1 MATAKRV
8 DETMSGYGTGTDVET
23 LLEAMRDKVKAAT
36 SSITYLRNA
45 EIVAAVP
52 LMVPADPAIY
62 LIWTGSP
69 MEKVREGSLYEA
81 THEVNI
87 ICTTQT
93 TDPSMAS
100 AIVGTDRTVGL
111 STFTGD
117 VIDYYSNNLLG
128 LSGIRS
134 PGPFL
139 HVPSGGVGIEQIEE
153 RDEQFVVYAR
163 LEYMAHTTPFEFTR
177 T

>member
-1 MATAKRV
+1 
-8 DETMSGYGTGTDVET
+8 MSGYGTGTDVET
-23 LLEAMRDKVKAAT
+23 LLEAMRDKVLATT
-36 SSITYLRNA
+36 SSLTYLRNA
-45 EIVAAVP
+45 EIVAMPPQA
-52 LMVPADPAIY
+52 VPADPAIY

-69 MEKVREGSLYEA
+69 VEKLAEGSVYEA
-81 THEVNI
+81 THEVSI
-87 ICTTQT
+87 ICTMQT
-93 TDPSMAS
+93 TDPDHAS
-100 AIVGTDRTVGL
+100 VIVGTDKTVGL

-139 HVPSGGVGIEQIEE
+139 HVPSGGVGIERIEE

>member
-1 MATAKRV
+1 
-8 DETMSGYGTGTDVET
+8 MSGYGTGTDVET
-23 LLEAMRDKVKAAT
+23 LLEAMRDKMKSAT
-36 SSITYLRNA
+36 DDITYLRNV

-52 LMVPADPAIY
+52 LMVPADPTIY

-69 MEKVREGSLYEA
+69 MEKVGEGSLYEA
-81 THEVNI
+81 THEVSI
-87 ICTTQT
+87 ICTMQT
-93 TDPSMAS
+93 TSPDHEAI
-100 AIVGTDRTVGL
+100 IVGTDKTVGL

-139 HVPSGGVGIEQIEE
+139 HVPSDGVGIERIEE

-163 LEYMAHTTPFEFTR
+163 LEYMAYTTAFEYTR
-177 T
+177 VA